1 MLSPLYG
8 QLSPLRVPTRSR
20 RNIVSDTDAEAYL
33 QAVESADS
41 AGLEQ
46 SVADAVNSFIVGCKS
61 DGIWS
66 AIKSSCILA
75 GARTLSGALVPLVGS
90 APTNSNFVSGDFSRK
105 TGLKGNGSTKR
116 LNSNYFFPTSNQN
129 NAHAACFASGIT
141 GAAKL
146 LLGDEGGGSL
156 ATTSISV
163 AFSTSQSFSRANCVT
178 QTTTALAPT
187 PGTFAVS
194 RSVGA
199 SFNFRRNGAS
209 QIVSVN
215 SVIPRQVAMS
225 FFSRTNTPSFFFD
238 GHISFYSVG
247 ENVDLAALDTRVST
261 LMTDLAAAIP

>member
-1 MLSPLYG
+1 MISPLYG
-8 QLSPLRVPTRSR
+8 QLSPLRVPTKAVRAP
-20 RNIVSDTDAEAYL
+20 VSDSDAEAYL
-33 QAVESADS
+33 VAVENAD
-41 AGLEQ
+41 AMQLEQ
-46 SVADAVNSFIVGCKS
+46 SVADAINSFVVGCKA

-129 NAHAACFASGIT
+129 NAHAACFASDIT

-146 LLGDEGGGSL
+146 LLGDEATGSL
-156 ATTSISV
+156 AATNISV
-163 AFSTSQSFSRANCVT
+163 AFSTSQSFSRLNCLV

-199 SFNFRRNGAS
+199 SFIFRRNGAS

-225 FFSRTNTPSFFFD
+225 FFSRTNNPNFFFD
-238 GHISFYSVG
+238 GRISFYSVG
-247 ENVDLAALDTRVST
+247 ENLDLALLDTRVST
-261 LMTDLAAAIP
+261 LMTALAAAI